1 MTYVRRYLEAVADG
15 FPPRLNVTLD
25 PEHAAKLSRMAEQSY
40 VQEGTLA
47 RSLLARAIDEAD
59 IDAAGMVE
67 LLNGIPGALERAHL
81 GRAQA
86 RRGETIPLED
96 L

>member
-1 MTYVRRYLEAVADG
+1 MADQSN
-15 FPPRLNVTLD
+15 RLNVTLD
-25 PEHAAKLSRMAEQSY
+25 PEHAAKLARMAEQAY

-47 RSLLARAIDEAD
+47 RSLLSRAIDEAD
-59 IDAAGMVE
+59 IDAPAMVE
-67 LLNGIPGALERAHL
+67 LLNGIPGALERAKL
-81 GRAQA
+81 GREQA

>member
-1 MTYVRRYLEAVADG
+1 MGDK
-15 FPPRLNVTLD
+15 PSRLNVTLD

-59 IDAAGMVE
+59 IDAPGMVE
-67 LLNGIPGALERAHL
+67 LLNGIPGALERAQL
-81 GRAQA
+81 GRKQA
-86 RRGETIPLED
+86 RRGETIALEN